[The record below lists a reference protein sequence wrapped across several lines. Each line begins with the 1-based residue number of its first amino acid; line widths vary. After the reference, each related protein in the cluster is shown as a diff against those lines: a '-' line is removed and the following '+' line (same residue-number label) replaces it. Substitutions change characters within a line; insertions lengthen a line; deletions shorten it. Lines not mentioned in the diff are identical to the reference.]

1 MSERKNNLW
10 LAVHY
15 VITLAGSLLS
25 LKFNLLNFGAD
36 LFGVWVLITSI
47 WGLSNV
53 VDLGFGLAL
62 IRYISRHSDQN
73 SELNIV
79 CSTGFI
85 FYSLFGFIILALA
98 IAVGKFYYL
107 DNPNLVYPAIY
118 KDTLFAHL
126 ILAAFFYVN
135 YISAFFRAVY
145 EGLGYFISYSKV
157 AIIYSLSTLAAAAF
171 SWLMGYNFTGLAIF
185 LLLSAVIQ
193 LLILVKRLSALRKE
207 LKIRPGYFRYSK
219 FRELFSFSISV
230 QGATIL
236 GTATDPVLKYIIG
249 NNLSVSYVS
258 YYDIARRFA
267 VASSGL
273 FFAAFRTIY
282 PKAGK
287 IQSFTELKQFL
298 TDECAPLSGKG
309 VVFGGLVY
317 AVFLPGFY
325 LIFEYFY
332 KSPQSFNLFIL
343 MSLTEAVNLFGFS
356 YYLTLM
362 GFGKAKL
369 LALIQLINLAAAAF
383 FVWLAAVLWG
393 SYAGLAG
400 YTISII
406 TGNIIIIVYL
416 VKNTGFSFSEY
427 FSRAFGGKLIAVFFV
442 LAVFFT
448 LSYNN
453 VLSALSV
460 ANLSSLIVLIL
471 FFREFRQNFDLLK
484 PLIARLKG
492 GA

>member
-25 LKFNLLNFGAD
+25 LKFNLLNFGAE

-53 VDLGFGLAL
+53 VDLGFGMAL
-62 IRYISRHSDQN
+62 IRYISRHSDDTD
-73 SELNIV
+73 ELNIV
-79 CSTGFI
+79 SSTGFL
-85 FYSLFGFIILALA
+85 FYSVFGLLILGAALL
-98 IAVGKFYYL
+98 IGKMYYL
-107 DNPNLVYPAIY
+107 DNPNLVSQSIY
-118 KDTLFAHL
+118 TDTLYAHL
-126 ILAAFFYVN
+126 LLAAFFYTN

-145 EGLGYFISYSKV
+145 EGLGYFIAYSKI
-157 AIIYSLSTLAAAAF
+157 AIIYSLSTLGAAVLSF
-171 SWLMGYNFTGLAIF
+171 LLGYDFTGLALF
-185 LLLSAVIQ
+185 LLISAVIQ
-193 LLILVKRLSALRKE
+193 LLILAFRLFYLRKG
-207 LKIRPGYFRYSK
+207 LKIVPGYFRYSK
-219 FRELFSFSISV
+219 FRELFTFSISV

-249 NNLSVSYVS
+249 NNLSVSYVG

-287 IQSFTELKQFL
+287 LQSFTELRQFL
-298 TDECAPLSGKG
+298 MDECAPLSGKG
-309 VVFGGLVY
+309 VVFGGFVY
-317 AVFLPGFY
+317 AVCLPAFF
-325 LIFEYFY
+325 LIFTYFY

-343 MSLTEAVNLFGFS
+343 LSLTEVINLFGFS

-383 FVWLAAVLWG
+383 FVWLGARMLG
-393 SYAGLAG
+393 TYAGLAG
-400 YTISII
+400 YTVSIFA
-406 TGNIIIIVYL
+406 GNLIMVMYL
-416 VKNTGFSFSEY
+416 RKNAELRFGEY
-427 FSRAFGGKLIAVFFV
+427 FKTAAGNRLITVIV
-442 LAVFFT
+442 ILLVFFT
-448 LSYNN
+448 LSYTEI
-453 VLSALSV
+453 LSPLSV
-460 ANLSSLIVLIL
+460 ANLSALAVLIL
-471 FFREFRQNFDLLK
+471 LFRDFRYNFTAFK
-484 PLIARLKG
+484 PLIAKLRGDK
-492 GA
+492 